1 MRKVNVLIR
10 SGKKQSEEAEEEA
23 AWLADQG
30 APTGLVVK
38 RLPGQ
43 TNHVSLGRS
52 LYLPEVS
59 NGQVGGQGGP
69 LEGRHDEGQSLLVN
83 HATDGTLLGL
93 VRCCT
98 SNTSLLLTQAIR

>member
-23 AWLADQG
+23 DQG

-43 TNHVSLGRS
+43 TNRVSLGRS
-52 LYLPEVS
+52 LPTWL
-59 NGQVGGQGGP
+59 VGRGA
-69 LEGRHDEGQSLLVN
+69 H
-83 HATDGTLLGL
+83 
-93 VRCCT
+93 
-98 SNTSLLLTQAIR
+98 